1 MVDGPEPRLALLDRL
16 DERLPGHYRLA
27 AVRAHLSGG

>member
-1 MVDGPEPRLALLDRL
+1 MDGPEPRLALLGGL

-27 AVRAHLSGG
+27 AVRAHLYGG